1 MKMTKLTN
9 TKSNHSFKIPPN
21 PSLRGVTSSR
31 GPSTGPPQVVTQLG
45 FGDGETPRVE
55 LANRGF
61 SGLIPLLTFILSMCL
76 NAFDCHFN
84 AMVARVGTRVI
95 VVIAVQTL

>member
-1 MKMTKLTN
+1 
-9 TKSNHSFKIPPN
+9 
-21 PSLRGVTSSR
+21 
-31 GPSTGPPQVVTQLG
+31 
-45 FGDGETPRVE
+45 
-55 LANRGF
+55 
-61 SGLIPLLTFILSMCL
+61 MCL